1 MHIKNKEA
9 LSSMSL
15 SASLLMGQRI
25 QECGKVKYSMTYR
38 CSHLTVDHRK
48 ATILKMENIFNKK
61 IAQTAAKTTKET
73 VVQ

>member
-1 MHIKNKEA
+1 
-9 LSSMSL
+9 
-15 SASLLMGQRI
+15 MGQRI